1 MFAVIHSTDLVVVA
15 LEVVLVSKTTS
26 CCSARFTFPFY
37 NQTNPQKMS
46 LGIGGATPFSQ
57 PSNHQTAANHTIRDT
72 SSYDH
77 TKQTKVKC
85 TSCGMWAQKGGDC
98 KFCKHPA
105 GKDWKDSPKSK
116 VFVFFGF
123 ITPAHYPTPH
133 ITPGG

>member
-1 MFAVIHSTDLVVVA
+1 
-15 LEVVLVSKTTS
+15 
-26 CCSARFTFPFY
+26 
-37 NQTNPQKMS
+37 MS

-85 TSCGMWAQKGGDC
+85 TSCGMWAQKGGEC

-116 VFVFFGF
+116 AAELRAPKPKEKTTVSNN
-123 ITPAHYPTPH
+123 AHTHEHRDTTAYNPQAQTKVKC
-133 ITPGG
+133 T